1 MKIAYVNGQF
11 LPENDASISI
21 FDRGF
26 LFGDGIYEAI
36 SVIDGKLIDVAPHL
50 ARLDRSLTEISMR
63 SPLSHDDI
71 IAMLRELVKKNAFEE
86 GLLYFQITRG
96 AAPRAFNFPEASVEP
111 SLVAFTLPMA
121 LLDRSDVLEG
131 VKIISVAEQRWKR
144 RDIKSIGLLPQCLGK
159 QAAAEQGCY
168 EAIMIE
174 DGVVTEGTSSSFYIV
189 KDNVLIT
196 RPLSNSILPGVTRRA
211 VLALA
216 AKEQIQVEERLFTLE
231 EVYAAD
237 EACLT
242 AASNFV
248 MPVVEVDGNLIAD
261 GKPGKLTLQLRECY
275 IEEALASAI

>member
-11 LPENDASISI
+11 LPENEAKISI

-26 LFGDGIYEAI
+26 LFADGIYEAV
-36 SVIDGKLIDVAPHL
+36 SVIDRKLIDVAPHL
-50 ARLDRSLTEISMR
+50 ARLDRSLAAIGMR
-63 SPLSHDDI
+63 SPNTHEEI
-71 IAMLRELVKKNAFEE
+71 ISMLRELVAQNDFSE

-96 AAPRAFNFPEASVEP
+96 AAPRAFNFPPHEVP
-111 SLVAFTLPMA
+111 GSLIAFTLPMA
-121 LLDRSDVLEG
+121 LLDRDDVLSG
-131 VKIISVAEQRWKR
+131 VKIISVAEERWKR
-144 RDIKSIGLLPQCLGK
+144 RDIKSIGLLAQCLGK

-174 DGVVTEGTSSSFYIV
+174 DGMITEGTSSSFYIV

-196 RPLSNSILPGVTRRA
+196 RPLSREILAGVTRRA

-216 AKEQIQVEERLFTLE
+216 DEHDIQIEERLFSLE
-231 EVYAAD
+231 EAYAAD

-248 MPVVEVDGNLIAD
+248 MPVVEIDGHQIGD
-261 GKPGKLTLQLRECY
+261 GKPGSVVKRLRELY
-275 IEEALASAI
+275 IEQALASAI